1 MAPLPPPAPAAALA
15 TRLRRHGTALLA
27 AAAAARQDPTPA
39 NVHRLRLATRRLQ
52 GLLELAAALLGPAA
66 VVPLQRRLRRPFRRA
81 GRVRDLQVAAALL
94 RSRGPGDGDAT
105 ALAGILEAAVDRPL
119 HRLRRALRRRRRDR
133 LAAELAVIAAA
144 LGRQGNTPPAR
155 RRQATAIRRRLA
167 ALAREARM
175 AADAAVGAP
184 AAPAAPAALHRA
196 RLRLKRLRY
205 ALAAADGLAGL
216 HAGPAIAPLRTV
228 QRTLGRA
235 ADLAVL
241 LALVGDGATVAGAGL
256 VRALASDHAAARR
269 DALAALAAWQD
280 TAPMPLDTPGP
291 DR

>member
-1 MAPLPPPAPAAALA
+1 MAPLPRPAPAAVLA

-27 AAAAARQDPTPA
+27 AAAAARRDPTPA

-133 LAAELAVIAAA
+133 LAAEFAVIAAA
-144 LGRQGNTPPAR
+144 LGRRGNTPPAR

-184 AAPAAPAALHRA
+184 AAPAALHQA

-241 LALVGDGATVAGAGL
+241 LALVGDGATASGAGL